1 MTAKNDAPYDAL
13 ERIFHEP
20 NRMAIM
26 SVLCT
31 AEKGLRFSDLK
42 KSCNLTDGNLNR
54 HLKVLSEAKTV
65 TIKKKFVDDKPCT
78 TISLSKLGLQRFSE
92 YLNALEQVLK
102 RAKDAV
108 SEEARETAPII
119 GNVVKA

>member
-1 MTAKNDAPYDAL
+1 MTKKTEVPYDSL

-31 AEKGLRFSDLK
+31 AEKGIRFSDLK

-54 HLKVLSEAKTV
+54 HLKALSEAKAI
-65 TIKKKFVDDKPCT
+65 TIKKKFVDEKPCT
-78 TISLSKLGLQRFSE
+78 TISISKLGLQRFSE
-92 YLNALEQVLK
+92 YLNALEQVLQ

-108 SEEARETAPII
+108 SEEARSNAPLIGETVNA
-119 GNVVKA
+119 

>member
-42 KSCNLTDGNLNR
+42 KSCNLIAGNLNR
-54 HLKVLSEAKTV
+54 HLKVLSEATTV